1 MQVQATLGNLRI
13 APRKVRLIADLI
25 RRKKVE
31 DAEAILQFLRK
42 KAGPAIL
49 KLLNSATANAVNN
62 FQLDAKNLYISKITV
77 DEGRK
82 LKRWMPRARGRAA
95 EIQKKTSFI
104 TIVLDEIKPTSL
116 KKRKKAGKKEKEAV
130 EVKSEGKEEV
140 KRDFKQKPRFE
151 NDTLKPK
158 QAGGVT
164 KMFRRKVI

>member
-31 DAEAILQFLRK
+31 DAQAILNFMRK
-42 KAGPAIL
+42 KAGPNML
-49 KLLNSATANAVNN
+49 KLLNSASANAVNN
-62 FQLDAKNLYISKITV
+62 HQLDPKNLYISKITV

-104 TIVLDEIKPTSL
+104 TIILDEIKPTS
-116 KKRKKAGKKEKEAV
+116 KKKKKAKKTEEAI

-151 NDTLKPK
+151 TDALKPK
-158 QAGGVT
+158 QAGGIT

>member
-31 DAEAILQFLRK
+31 DAQAILNFMRK
-42 KAGPAIL
+42 KAGPNML
-49 KLLNSATANAVNN
+49 KLLNSASANAVNN
-62 FQLDAKNLYISKITV
+62 HQLDPKNLYISKITV

-104 TIVLDEIKPTSL
+104 TIVLDEIKPTS
-116 KKRKKAGKKEKEAV
+116 KKKKKAKKTEEAI

-140 KRDFKQKPRFE
+140 KRDFKQKPKFE
-151 NDTLKPK
+151 TDALKPK
-158 QAGGVT
+158 QAGGAM

>member
-1 MQVQATLGNLRI
+1 MQVHATLGNLRI

-31 DAEAILQFLRK
+31 DAQVILQFMQK
-42 KAGPAIL
+42 KAGPNML
-49 KLLNSATANAVNN
+49 KLLNSAAANATNTY
-62 FQLDAKNLYISKITV
+62 QLDAKNLYISKITV

-104 TIVLDEIKPTSL
+104 TIVLDEIKPTS
-116 KKRKKAGKKEKEAV
+116 KKKKKVVKTGKEIT
-130 EVKSEGKEEV
+130 EVKSEGKEEIR
-140 KRDFKQKPRFE
+140 RDFKQKPRFE
-151 NDTLKPK
+151 TDALKPK
-158 QAGGVT
+158 HAGGVT